1 MCDETTEAENEIHLR
16 RKLSRREVALG
27 AGATLGALITGCPS
41 PAASHDP
48 PSDAERGAPTRA
60 GKPQGQGPSRVK
72 PVTVVGQLVTVGT
85 PDGSAEAFFVSPK
98 QGKHPGVVMW
108 PDVAG
113 LRDAFKTM
121 ATRLAERG
129 YAVLC
134 VNPYYRSAQLPVLS
148 KFADW
153 QTQEGK
159 AKVTP
164 LRAALTPEAVTR
176 DAVALTSWLDQRA
189 EVDAQRKLAAVGYCM
204 SGSFALRAAAAKP
217 ARVGVFASFHGGGLV
232 TQDPN
237 SPHLLLEKV
246 KAAALICI
254 AQNDDARAPE
264 DKVVLQKAA
273 KQAGIPAEIE
283 VYPAQHGFCVI
294 DAPVYDAEQ
303 AERAWARLLAALA
316 NV

>member
-16 RKLSRREVALG
+16 TKLNRREVGLG
-27 AGATLGALITGCPS
+27 AGATLAALITGCPAPASSDDS
-41 PAASHDP
+41 PSEKRRP
-48 PSDAERGAPTRA
+48 GSAPA
-60 GKPQGQGPSRVK
+60 GQPQGQGPSAPK
-72 PVTVVGQLVTVGT
+72 AVTVVGKAVTVGT
-85 PDGSAEAFFVSPK
+85 PDGNAEAYFVAPK

-121 ATRLAERG
+121 ATRLAEQG

-134 VNPYYRSAQLPVLS
+134 ANPYYRSAQLPVLHRFS
-148 KFADW
+148 DW
-153 QTQEGK
+153 QTEDGK
-159 AKVTP
+159 AKIAP

-176 DAVALTSWLDQRA
+176 DGIALASWLDQQA
-189 EVDAQRKLAAVGYCM
+189 EVDTKRKLAALGYCM
-204 SGSFALRAAAAKP
+204 SGSFALRTAAAKP
-217 ARVGVFASFHGGGLV
+217 SRVGVVASFHGGGLV
-232 TQDPN
+232 TQEPN
-237 SPHLLLEKV
+237 SPHLLFEQM

-273 KQAGIPAEIE
+273 QQAGVPAEIE
-283 VYPAQHGFCVI
+283 VYPAQHGWCVL
-294 DAPVYDAEQ
+294 DAPVYNAEQ
-303 AERAWARLLAALA
+303 AERAWGRLLVALA